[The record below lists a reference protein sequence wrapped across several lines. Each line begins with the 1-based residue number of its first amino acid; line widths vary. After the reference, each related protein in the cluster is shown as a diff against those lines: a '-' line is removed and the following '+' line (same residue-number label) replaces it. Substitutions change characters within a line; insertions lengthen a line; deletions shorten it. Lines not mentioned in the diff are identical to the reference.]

1 MKNLTIIGVTGSIGT
16 QSINLIRLNKHKYN
30 LVAISAHKSI
40 DKVIDIIKEFNIQY
54 VAITHRDSYEKLKD
68 YLKINNIKCKIYYGI
83 EGLNTICSLDE
94 VDTVLTSVVG
104 MVGLLPT
111 LKAIRAKKNIALANK
126 ETLVVAGEIVM
137 AEAKRNNVK
146 ILPVDSEHSA
156 IFQCLQGNENNP
168 IDKIL
173 LTASGGP
180 FRGKKTQDLLN
191 ITPEQALKHPKWNM
205 GKKISIDSATLMNK
219 GLEVIEARW
228 LFNCAYEDIQVV
240 VHPESVIH
248 SMVQYTDGSIMAQLS
263 STDMTL
269 PIQYALNYPIR
280 DTSFIKKLDLFE
292 INKLTFEKPDL
303 ETFKCLKL
311 AYQAGKEGGFVPT
324 VLNASNEACVD
335 MFIREKISFL
345 QISEIIERCMDKFS
359 INEELNIDNIINLDK
374 KVKEFVYNNY

>member
-156 IFQCLQGNENNP
+156 IFQCLQGNENNA

-228 LFNCAYEDIQVV
+228 LFNCEYEDIQVV

-303 ETFKCLKL
+303 ETFKCLQL

>member
-156 IFQCLQGNENNP
+156 IFQCLQGNENNA

-280 DTSFIKKLDLFE
+280 DTSFIKKL
-292 INKLTFEKPDL
+292 
-303 ETFKCLKL
+303 
-311 AYQAGKEGGFVPT
+311 
-324 VLNASNEACVD
+324 
-335 MFIREKISFL
+335 
-345 QISEIIERCMDKFS
+345 
-359 INEELNIDNIINLDK
+359 NLI
-374 KVKEFVYNNY
+374 

>member
-156 IFQCLQGNENNP
+156 IFQCLQGNENNA

-303 ETFKCLKL
+303 ETFKCLQL

-345 QISEIIERCMDKFS
+345 QISEIIERCIDKFS
-359 INEELNIDNIINLDK
+359 TNEQLSIDNIINLDK

>member
-156 IFQCLQGNENNP
+156 IFQCLQGNENNA

-180 FRGKKTQDLLN
+180 FKGKKTQDLLN

-280 DTSFIKKLDLFE
+280 DTSFIKKLNLFE

-303 ETFKCLKL
+303 ETFKCLQL

>member
-16 QSINLIRLNKHKYN
+16 QAINLIRLNKDKYN
-30 LVAISAHKSI
+30 LVGISAHKNI
-40 DKVIDIIKEFNIQY
+40 QVVIDIIKEFSIKY
-54 VAITHRDSYEKLKD
+54 AAITHKESYEKLKD
-68 YLKINNIKCKIYYGI
+68 YCHLNNIRCKIFYGI
-83 EGLNTICSLDE
+83 EGLNTICSLE
-94 VDTVLTSVVG
+94 EIDTVITSVVG

-111 LKAIRAKKNIALANK
+111 LEAIRAKKNIALANK
-126 ETLVVAGEIVM
+126 ETLVAAGEIVM
-137 AEAKRNNVK
+137 AEAKNNNVK

-180 FRGKKTQDLLN
+180 FRGKTTKDLLN
-191 ITPEQALKHPKWNM
+191 ITPSQALKHPKWNM
-205 GKKISIDSATLMNK
+205 GQKISIDSATLMNK

-228 LFNCAYEDIQVV
+228 LFNCGYEDIKVV
-240 VHPESVIH
+240 VHPESIIH
-248 SMVQYTDGSIMAQLS
+248 SMVQYTDGSIIAQLS
-263 STDMTL
+263 SADMTL
-269 PIQYALNYPIR
+269 PIQYALNYPMR

-292 INKLTFEKPDL
+292 INKLTFEKPDF

-324 VLNASNEACVD
+324 ILNASNEACVD
-335 MFIREKISFL
+335 LFLREKIPFL
-345 QISEIIERCMDKFS
+345 QIAEIIEKCMDKFA
-359 INEELNIDNIINLDK
+359 IHEKLTLENIINLDK

>member
-156 IFQCLQGNENNP
+156 IFQCLQGNENNA

-191 ITPEQALKHPKWNM
+191 ITPQQALKHPKWNM

-280 DTSFIKKLDLFE
+280 DTSFIKKLNLFE

-303 ETFKCLKL
+303 ETFKCLQL

>member
-156 IFQCLQGNENNP
+156 IFQCLQGNENNA

-303 ETFKCLKL
+303 ETFKCLQL

-345 QISEIIERCMDKFS
+345 QISEIIEICMDKFTT
-359 INEELNIDNIINLDK
+359 NEELNINNIINLDK
-374 KVKEFVYNNY
+374 KVKEFIYNNY

>member
-156 IFQCLQGNENNP
+156 IFQCLQGNENNA

-280 DTSFIKKLDLFE
+280 DTSFIKKLNLFE

-303 ETFKCLKL
+303 ETFKCLQL
-311 AYQAGKEGGFVPT
+311 AYQAGKKGGFVPT

>member
-54 VAITHRDSYEKLKD
+54 VAITHRDSYERLKD

-156 IFQCLQGNENNP
+156 IFQCLQGNENNA